1 MELVLRRLPWTTC
14 LVNLDDVLI
23 HGKTFLDNMHSLR
36 EVLSRLRGAS
46 LKLSPKKCSLFRR
59 QAKYLGHVVSAS
71 GVVTD
76 PEKTAAVDH
85 WPIPT
90 DSKEVRRFVGLCTY
104 YRRFVPGFAAIAKP
118 LHQLT
123 EKGRHFEWTDECDAA
138 FKQLKKALTEGGGV
152 FVVDTDASDV
162 GIGCILSQ
170 IENGEERVIANYS
183 RTLRKPERNY
193 CVTRKELLAVV
204 AAIGQIHHYLY
215 GRRFRVRSDHASLQW
230 LMRFK
235 NPEEQ
240 TARWLQRMQEYDF
253 EVVYR
258 AGKNHV
264 NADALSRIP
273 RPYVST
279 GCRHCLRDEEREDE
293 AYPAVCSIRAYA
305 ENTETSREQ
314 QLADTTIASI
324 LHWKEQG

>member
-1 MELVLRRLPWTTC
+1 M
-14 LVNLDDVLI
+14 
-23 HGKTFLDNMHSLR
+23 
-36 EVLSRLRGAS
+36 
-46 LKLSPKKCSLFRR
+46 
-59 QAKYLGHVVSAS
+59 
-71 GVVTD
+71 VTD

-90 DSKEVRRFVGLCTY
+90 DSKEVRRCVGLCTY

-314 QLADTTIASI
+314 QLADTTIAPI